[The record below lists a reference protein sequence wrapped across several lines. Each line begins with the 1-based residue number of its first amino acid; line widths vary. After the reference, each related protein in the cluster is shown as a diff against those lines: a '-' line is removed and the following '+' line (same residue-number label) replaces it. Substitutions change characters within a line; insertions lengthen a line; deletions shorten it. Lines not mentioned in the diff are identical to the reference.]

1 MGDLHVP
8 RCRPS
13 VKNRHLNNIDVVSR
27 AVFNSE
33 GSAYLSKTGSNLPGD
48 GKEFNLN

>member
-1 MGDLHVP
+1 MP

-33 GSAYLSKTGSNLPGD
+33 GSAYLSKTGSNLRGD
-48 GKEFNLN
+48 GKEFDLN

>member
-1 MGDLHVP
+1 MP

-27 AVFNSE
+27 AVFNRE
-33 GSAYLSKTGSNLPGD
+33 GSVYLSNTGSNLRGGEKAFD
-48 GKEFNLN
+48 LN